1 MSVLRRITAIK
12 LIIVVCLLQ
21 TITMTVAAAESTT
34 TSTVVLG
41 YGSLGW
47 SYRQVAYDGERGF
60 EAPSFDDKAWT
71 VGQAGFGTTDG
82 TCPWNNPNQVKT
94 NWDPGTDLLLRH
106 HFTVPDTVAAIHI
119 EGTVDNNADVYVNGN
134 LVQHVD
140 NGFCTPGGI
149 YVDVPASALT
159 DDNVLA
165 IRARDLG
172 SASFIDMEVTYADSP
187 LPEAG
192 SPVCQ
197 RSGSGGVTD
206 DWAYTAVMG
215 ASDGLEIQNLR
226 FGPRL
231 VARLISVP
239 YIKPVGFGSGNG
251 HLSVTPEAHNNLQ
264 SSLLSVHCSADGNFG
279 VEATYLV
286 TSSSPNH
293 LFLVHQAYR
302 FDPFDKDERCEATET
317 APCVRF
323 WPTVT
328 WALKDE
334 APSPDI
340 GLEIVQR
347 FEFDPDAVR
356 HGAADVIADTFK
368 GDNLGVNNLSSD
380 GYLKRE
386 DIIGPRFDGGPML
399 NHGPV
404 LDHGRTVYW
413 ENWHQTGREQ
423 VSLPS
428 PISAG
433 CTECVHAHW
442 SWFRN
447 LSDERLAQAN
457 RIVCGISNCWS
468 DGKPQI
474 LDGSQQ
480 TVYAGWVKWRPDA
493 EQQPADW
500 RDLIDPKDQ
509 DPSKVDPTK
518 DRLVFYWDAKT
529 TASGSPSSGV
539 RIDGVHFDVGDSY
552 WPQLDNKRHGGN
564 GSMFL
569 VPARRFTAN
578 DATAPCAN
586 QVQIAPDYDA
596 SKRYY
601 DGALGSPRVPAGY
614 VLPVK
619 LTLERPAVCAYV
631 DPSTPAGYRDQGP
644 YYLRVK
650 STGPRLLNADPFYS
664 ANFGGAPWVRVYP
677 DTLTGG
683 GWNLSKEPR
692 DPQVL
697 KYDYQKGYMLALLV
711 FDRPPSAADTS
722 FELDAAPNGV
732 ATYQLATG
740 NW

>member
-1 MSVLRRITAIK
+1 MSTPRWSTATTLVL
-12 LIIVVCLLQ
+12 LIGLLQ
-21 TITMTVAAAESTT
+21 TITMTVAAAETT
-34 TSTVVLG
+34 TASTVVLG

-47 SYRQVAYDGERGF
+47 SYRQVAYGGEPGF
-60 EAPSFDDKAWT
+60 EAVSFDDTAWT

-94 NWDPGTDLLLRH
+94 NWNPGTDLLLRH
-106 HFTVPDTVAAIHI
+106 HFTVLDTVAAIHI
-119 EGTVDNNADVYVNGN
+119 EGTVDNNADVYVNGK

-149 YVDVPASALT
+149 HIDVPASALS

-165 IRARDLG
+165 IRAQDLG
-172 SASFIDMEVTYADSP
+172 SASFIDVEVTYANSP

-197 RSGSGGVTD
+197 RSGSGGITD

-215 ASDGLEIQNLR
+215 ASDGLEIRNLR

-231 VARLISVP
+231 VARMISVP
-239 YIKPVGFGSGNG
+239 YIRPVGFGSGNG
-251 HLSVTPEAHNNLQ
+251 HLTVTPDAHSNLQ
-264 SSLLSVHCSADGNFG
+264 SNLLSVHCSADGNFG

-302 FDPFDKDERCEATET
+302 FDPLDKDERCEATET

-323 WPTVT
+323 WPTIT

-334 APSPDI
+334 VPSPDI

-347 FEFDPDAVR
+347 FEFDPDAELDPNAGS

-368 GDNLGVNNLSSD
+368 ANNVGADNLSSD

-404 LDHGRTVYW
+404 LNHGQNVYW
-413 ENWHQTGREQ
+413 DNWHQTGRER
-423 VSLPS
+423 VGLPS
-428 PISAG
+428 VLSAG

-442 SWFRN
+442 HWG
-447 LSDERLAQAN
+447 LAVNGSQFVKDHCVN
-457 RIVCGISNCWS
+457 GLPYCWT

-474 LDGSQQ
+474 LDGSKQ
-480 TVYAGWVKWRPDA
+480 TVYAGWVKWKDGEQHPA
-493 EQQPADW
+493 EW

-509 DPSKVDPTK
+509 DSSKVDPTK

-539 RIDGVHFDVGDSY
+539 TIDGVHFDVGDSY

-569 VPARRFTAN
+569 VPARRFTTVSETPTWVTQAK
-578 DATAPCAN
+578 
-586 QVQIAPDYDA
+586 IAPDYAAAAKPYSADA
-596 SKRYY
+596 S
-601 DGALGSPRVPAGY
+601 SPRLPAGH
-614 VLPVK
+614 VLPVRI
-619 LTLERPAVCAYV
+619 TLAY
-631 DPSTPAGYRDQGP
+631 PPPNGTAPKDQGP

-650 STGPRLLNADPFYS
+650 STGPHLLNADPLYS
-664 ANFGGAPWVRVYP
+664 SNFGGTPWVRIYD
-677 DTLTGG
+677 DTLNEGTWELGKQ
-683 GWNLSKEPR
+683 L
-692 DPQVL
+692 L
-697 KYDYQKGYMLALLV
+697 KYNYKKPFMVALLV
-711 FDRPPSAADTS
+711 FDRAPTDTDTS

-732 ATYQLATG
+732 DTYQLATG